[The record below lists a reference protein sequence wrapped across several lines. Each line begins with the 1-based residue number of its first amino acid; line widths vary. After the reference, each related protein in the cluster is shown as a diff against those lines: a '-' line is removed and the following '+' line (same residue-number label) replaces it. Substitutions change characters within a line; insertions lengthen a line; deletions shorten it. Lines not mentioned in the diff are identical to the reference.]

1 MIQGVEKMA
10 NGLIAVTSQE
20 EIFPSGNVYMTE
32 RGGFWF
38 IQQFYLP
45 LKLECLWRTAK
56 FL

>member
-1 MIQGVEKMA
+1 MA
-10 NGLIAVTSQE
+10 NDLITVNLQE

-32 RGGFWF
+32 RGGFWS

-56 FL
+56 FLYKTTIE